1 MLTEHNLR
9 LRAPPSA
16 IAAVT
21 SATANNHYALYATQ
35 RLRSSGGG
43 EPASVPSSL
52 IAAGGITR
60 RCDFS
65 TLISILVALPHA
77 DPHLL
82 RLRVS
87 HNRKKTQ
94 EYNERKCALAL
105 FSVLCRY
112 AVALDYPLGRR
123 GGGDQVVA
131 LLLRAACAGSR
142 QVGVSRGGFVPTA
155 PFGRA
160 CAVGKPT
167 AFLTPWPPE
176 LIIFANNIR
185 EYSVT

>member
-9 LRAPPSA
+9 HRAPRSA

-21 SATANNHYALYATQ
+21 SATATNHYALYASRQ
-35 RLRSSGGG
+35 LRSAAGG

-60 RCDFS
+60 RCDFP
-65 TLISILVALPHA
+65 TLVYILVALPHA

-82 RLRVS
+82 RLAF
-87 HNRKKTQ
+87 HITEKKAQ

-105 FSVLCRY
+105 FSVLCHY

-123 GGGDQVVA
+123 GGGDQIVA

-142 QVGVSRGGFVPTA
+142 HVGVSRGGFVPTA

-160 CAVGKPT
+160 CAAGKPT
-167 AFLTPWPPE
+167 AFLTPCPPE
-176 LIIFANNIR
+176 L
-185 EYSVT
+185 